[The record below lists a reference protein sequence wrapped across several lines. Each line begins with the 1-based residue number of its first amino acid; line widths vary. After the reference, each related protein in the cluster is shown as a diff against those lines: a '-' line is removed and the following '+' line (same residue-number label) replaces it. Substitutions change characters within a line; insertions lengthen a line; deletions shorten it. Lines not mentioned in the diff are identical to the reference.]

1 MHTFTDTSGRVWSLV
16 LNVDVIR
23 RVRSLTSINLLDAVD
38 GQLIERLI
46 TDPILLCDILFA
58 VVQPEAQQKSVSDV
72 DFGRALGGD
81 VLDAATTALLEEL
94 VDFFPSAKR
103 ELLRK
108 ALRKLRQL
116 EEIALQTAHQKLD
129 SPELEARMRAA
140 IESTHGHSSGSSP
153 ALQESL
159 PGR

>member
-72 DFGRALGGD
+72 EFGRALGGD

-94 VDFFPSAKR
+94 VDLFPSAKR

-129 SPELEARMRAA
+129 SPE
-140 IESTHGHSSGSSP
+140 
-153 ALQESL
+153 
-159 PGR
+159 